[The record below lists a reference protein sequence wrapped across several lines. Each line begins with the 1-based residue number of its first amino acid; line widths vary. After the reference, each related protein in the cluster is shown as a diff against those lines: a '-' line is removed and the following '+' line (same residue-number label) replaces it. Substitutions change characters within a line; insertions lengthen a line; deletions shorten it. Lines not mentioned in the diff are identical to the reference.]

1 MRLIFESPAPLTSAI
16 PCNARMALATS
27 SWFSGLTP
35 TTISKSPIV
44 SLRRRALPAS
54 WTRSTPGS
62 ALILCSNAVP
72 YFNPISKRRRARKR
86 ERSSIPSSMRCSD
99 FFPNP
104 FIGAIRP
111 CSAASLS
118 AAMESTPN
126 SSCINLIR
134 FGPSPG
140 IPSISIIPC
149 GVSSCKRTQ
158 SSGQTPSKIA

>member
-1 MRLIFESPAPLTSAI
+1 M
-16 PCNARMALATS
+16 
-27 SWFSGLTP
+27 
-35 TTISKSPIV
+35 V
-44 SLRRRALPAS
+44 SFRRRALPAS
-54 WTRSTPGS
+54 WTRSTPGN

-99 FFPNP
+99 FLPNP
-104 FIGAIRP
+104 FIGAMRP

-158 SSGQTPSKIA
+158 SSGQTPSKIAWERAEPRPLPIPFISNKRPVTTNSCKSSVIVPIIRLPF